1 MRKAVIVSVGRSPI
15 AKAIK
20 GSLRYTKPEDYA
32 AQVIR
37 GMLEKIPQFD
47 PKAIEDIIVGNSL
60 PEGEQGFNIARNI
73 ALNAG
78 LDESVAGQTVNRFCS
93 SGLQTIATAANAIM
107 ANQMDVVLAGGV
119 ETMTFVPM
127 GGNNYL
133 PENGM
138 MDTVPDAFISMGH
151 TAENVARKYG
161 VTREMQ
167 DQFALESHHKAE
179 AAIKAGKFVDE
190 IIPIQAVVP
199 CVDEN
204 GHPGFTRKPF
214 TMDEGV
220 RPDMKIEA
228 LQKLKTVFDREGSV
242 TAGTSSQMSDGA
254 AFVLLMSEEKAVEY
268 GLTPIAEFVGFSAKG
283 VDPAYMGI
291 GPLAA
296 VPAVLERNGITLDEI
311 ALIEINEAFAA
322 QSIACIR
329 ELGFRKEIV
338 NVNGGACALGHPLG
352 CTGAYLTCKL
362 LMEMRRR
369 KLQNQYGL
377 VTMCIG
383 GGQGAAGIFKFLA

>member
-1 MRKAVIVSVGRSPI
+1 MRKAVIVSVARSPI

-20 GSLRYTKPEDYA
+20 GSLKYTKPEDYA

-37 GMLEKIPQFD
+37 GMLAQIPQMD
-47 PKAIEDIIVGNSL
+47 PVDIDDLIVGNSL
-60 PEGEQGFNIARNI
+60 PEAEQGYNIARSI

-78 LDESVAGQTVNRFCS
+78 LGHSVGGQTINRFCA
-93 SGLQTIATAANAIM
+93 SGLQTIAAGANAIM
-107 ANQMDVVLAGGV
+107 AEQMDVVLAGGV

-127 GGNNYL
+127 GGNFFL

-138 MDTVPDAFISMGH
+138 MDSDPTSFTAMGH
-151 TAENVARKYG
+151 TAENVARMYG
-161 VTREMQ
+161 VTREEQ
-167 DQFALESHHKAE
+167 DQFAMESHHKAE

-204 GHPGFTRKPF
+204 GNPGFTRKTF
-214 TMDEGV
+214 SMDEGV
-220 RPDMKIEA
+220 RPNMQIEA
-228 LQKLKTVFDREGSV
+228 LQKLRTVFDVEGSV
-242 TAGTSSQMSDGA
+242 TAATSSQMSDGA
-254 AFVLLMSEEKAVEY
+254 AFVLLMSEEKAAQY
-268 GLTPIAEFVGFSAKG
+268 GLTPIAEFVGYAAKG
-283 VDPAYMGI
+283 VDPALMGI
-291 GPLAA
+291 GPMAA
-296 VPAVLERNGITLDEI
+296 VPAVMERTGLTVEDMS
-311 ALIEINEAFAA
+311 LIEINEAFAA

-329 ELGFRKEIV
+329 ELGFNKEIV

-369 KLQNQYGL
+369 DLKDKYGL
-377 VTMCIG
+377 VTMCVG
-383 GGQGAAGIFKFLA
+383 GGQGSAGIFKFLQ